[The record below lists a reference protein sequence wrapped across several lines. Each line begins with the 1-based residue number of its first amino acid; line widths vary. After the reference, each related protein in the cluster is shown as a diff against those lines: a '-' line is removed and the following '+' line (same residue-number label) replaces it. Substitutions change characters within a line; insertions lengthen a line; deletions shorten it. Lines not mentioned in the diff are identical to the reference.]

1 VVFQQKLKIKYNLM
15 KFVVSSTDLLSHLS
29 SVSKVISS
37 KSTMPILDNFLF
49 QLSESDLT
57 ITASDLEST
66 LITHMELDNIEGD
79 GVVAVPARLLI
90 DTLKEFPEQPLTF
103 QINTDTYG
111 IEIFSENGKYS
122 IVGQNGEDFPEIPG
136 VNEESATTVTV
147 KSKVLLKGIEK
158 TLFATADDE
167 LRPVMNGIFIE
178 LSPENMAFVASD
190 AHKLVRYRR
199 TDAAAEFD
207 SSFILP
213 KKPASLL
220 KNLLPK
226 EEFDVKLEFDD
237 KNAIFTL
244 TNYRLICRLVE
255 GNYPS
260 YNSVIPTKN
269 PNKMTIDRLSFHNTV
284 KRVSVFS
291 NQASNLVKLN
301 INGNQMVVSAQDID
315 FSISAVERLSCEY
328 DGEEI
333 EIGFKSTFL
342 LEILANISAGDIRME
357 MSDPSRAGL
366 LLPVDTNEDAEDVL
380 MLLMPM
386 MINA

>member
-1 VVFQQKLKIKYNLM
+1 M
-15 KFVVSSTDLLSHLS
+15 KFVVSSTELLSHLS
-29 SVSKVISS
+29 AISKVISS

-49 QLSESDLT
+49 QLSETELT

-66 LITHMELDNIEGD
+66 LITSLELDNIEGE
-79 GVVAVPARLLI
+79 GAVAVPAKLI
-90 DTLKEFPEQPLTF
+90 TDTLKEFPEQPLTF
-103 QINTDTYG
+103 QIDGDSYHV
-111 IEIFSENGKYS
+111 EIFSDNGKFS
-122 IVGQNGEDFPEIPG
+122 IMGQNAEDFPEQPALD
-136 VNEESATTVTV
+136 EEGASSIDVSHV
-147 KSKVLLKGIEK
+147 VLQKGIEK

-167 LRPVMNGIFIE
+167 LRPVMNGIYVE
-178 LSPENMAFVASD
+178 LTPDFVSFVASD

-199 TDAAAEFD
+199 LDAKAEFE

-213 KKPASLL
+213 KKPAGLL

-237 KNAIFTL
+237 KNAFFTL
-244 TNYRLICRLVE
+244 SNYKLICRLVE

-260 YNSVIPTKN
+260 YNSVIPTNN
-269 PNKMTIDRLSFHNTV
+269 PNKMIIDRLNFFNTV

-301 INGNQMVVSAQDID
+301 ITDNQLVVSAQDID
-315 FSISAVERLSCEY
+315 FSISAVERINCEY
-328 DGEEI
+328 EGEEI

-342 LEILANISAGDIRME
+342 QEILTNISTGDVKVE
-357 MSDPSRAGL
+357 MSDPTRAGL
-366 LLPVDTNEDAEDVL
+366 LLPAENDEDEDML

-386 MINA
+386 MINV

>member
-1 VVFQQKLKIKYNLM
+1 M
-15 KFVVSSTDLLSHLS
+15 KFVVSSTELLSHLS
-29 SVSKVISS
+29 ALSRVISS

-49 QLSESDLT
+49 QLDENKLT

-66 LITHMELDNIEGD
+66 LITNMELDNVEGK
-79 GVVAVPARLLI
+79 GSVAVPAKLFI

-103 QINTDTYG
+103 QIDADSFNV
-111 IEIFSENGKYS
+111 EIFSDNGKYS
-122 IVGQNGEDFPEIPG
+122 IMGQNAEDFPELPEID
-136 VNEESATTVTV
+136 EEGASSINVSHVA
-147 KSKVLLKGIEK
+147 LRKGIEK

-167 LRPVMNGIFIE
+167 LRPVMNGIFVE
-178 LSPENMAFVASD
+178 LSPQYMSFVASD

-199 TDAAAEFD
+199 TDAKAEFE

-226 EEFDVKLEFDD
+226 EEFDVKVEFDD
-237 KNAIFTL
+237 KNAFFAL
-244 TNYRLICRLVE
+244 SNYNLICRLVE

-260 YNSVIPTKN
+260 YNSVIPANN
-269 PNKMTIDRLSFHNTV
+269 PNKMVIDRLNFFNTV

-291 NQASNLVKLN
+291 NQASNLIKLN
-301 INGNQMVVSAQDID
+301 INDNQLVVSAQDID
-315 FSISAVERLSCEY
+315 FSISAVERLNCDYEG
-328 DGEEI
+328 DEI

-342 LEILANISAGDIRME
+342 QEILTNISTGDVQVE
-357 MSDPSRAGL
+357 LSDPTRAGL
-366 LLPVDTNEDAEDVL
+366 YLPADTDDEDEDML

>member
-1 VVFQQKLKIKYNLM
+1 M
-15 KFVVSSTDLLSHLS
+15 KFVVSSTELLSHLAAI
-29 SVSKVISS
+29 SKVISS

-49 QLSESDLT
+49 QLTESELT

-66 LITHMELDNIEGD
+66 LITSMELDNIEGE
-79 GVVAVPARLLI
+79 GSIAVPAKLLT

-103 QINTDTYG
+103 QVDTEDFG
-111 IEIFSENGKYS
+111 IEIFSDNGKFS
-122 IVGQNGEDFPEIPG
+122 IVGQNGEDFPELPAIDEEAASS
-136 VNEESATTVTV
+136 VNVNHV
-147 KSKVLLKGIEK
+147 VLQKGIEK

-167 LRPVMNGIFIE
+167 LRPVMNGIYIE
-178 LSPENMAFVASD
+178 ITPDYMSFVASD

-199 TDAAAEFD
+199 SDATAEFD

-220 KNLLPK
+220 RNLLPK
-226 EEFDVKLEFDD
+226 EDFDVKLDFDD

-244 TNYRLICRLVE
+244 SNYKLICRLVE
-255 GNYPS
+255 GSYPS
-260 YNSVIPTKN
+260 YNSVIPTQN
-269 PNKMTIDRLSFHNTV
+269 PNKMIIDRLAFFNTV

-291 NQASNLVKLN
+291 NQASNLIKLN
-301 INGNQMVVSAQDID
+301 INDNQLVVSAQDID
-315 FSISAVERLSCEY
+315 FSISAVERLKCEY
-328 DGEEI
+328 EGDEI

-342 LEILANISAGDIRME
+342 QEILTNISALDVRME
-357 MSDPSRAGL
+357 LSDPTRAGL
-366 LLPVDTNEDAEDVL
+366 LLPAEADDEEEDVL

>member
-1 VVFQQKLKIKYNLM
+1 M

-29 SVSKVISS
+29 AISKVISS

-49 QLSESDLT
+49 QLTDADLT

-66 LITHMELDNIEGD
+66 LITHMELDNTEGE
-79 GVVAVPARLLI
+79 GTIAVPARLLI

-103 QINTDTYG
+103 QINTDTFG
-111 IEIFSENGKYS
+111 IEIFSDNGKYS
-122 IVGQNGEDFPEIPG
+122 IVGQSGEDFPELPEIA
-136 VNEESATTVTV
+136 EDESTSITVAP
-147 KSKVLLKGIEK
+147 KNLLKGIEK

-167 LRPVMNGIFIE
+167 LRPVMNGIFVE
-178 LSPENMAFVASD
+178 LSPEHMGFVASD

-199 TDAAAEFD
+199 SDAASEFE

-220 KNLLPK
+220 RNLLPK
-226 EEFDVKLEFDD
+226 EEFEVKLEFDN
-237 KNAIFTL
+237 KNAQFTL
-244 TNYRLICRLVE
+244 TNYKLICRLVE

-260 YNSVIPTKN
+260 YNSVIPKNN
-269 PNKMTIDRLSFHNTV
+269 PNKMIIDRLTFYNTI

-291 NQASNLVKLN
+291 NQASNLIKLN
-301 INGNQMVVSAQDID
+301 INDNQLVVSAQDID

-342 LEILANISAGDIRME
+342 LEILSNISASDVKME

-366 LLPVDTNEDAEDVL
+366 LLPAEKEEDAEDVL